1 MPKLDEWCE
10 VRTNG
15 GIFRDWTSVSVRYG
29 IDPSFQ
35 RVVQL
40 ECAEPMEP
48 GRSGVA
54 KVAQRLK
61 PGDRVDVAIGGKLVI
76 ENGYIK
82 IRQTAYDANRHA
94 VQVMAVAKSNPI
106 REVSVDIADGGQY
119 RGHTFEAI
127 AKRALAQI
135 GVDFRLVNPPAIAS
149 VPFRNV
155 IVQTGETIAELLE
168 RLARQR
174 NVWLWTDVDGTVLA
188 GDPSTSG
195 ASATLEEGVN
205 ILSASSY
212 IEFPWAENVVMMSQT
227 QGSDDLWG
235 RRASEIG
242 AKSTIASGDTGKTV
256 IGLAE
261 HPATQ
266 QELQAR
272 TDMEAKAINAAIHRD
287 VITHKG
293 WYRPGGTDL
302 WKEGDS
308 ATVKSPMLYP
318 FANGEQTLR
327 VWAVTC
333 SQSNEGGTTT
343 AVELVNEATF
353 QQQFPDA
360 SKGSPFATPAVPDSG
375 VT

>member
-1 MPKLDEWCE
+1 MPKVEEYCE
-10 VRTNG
+10 VRTEN
-15 GIFRDWTSVSVRYG
+15 GIFRDWTAVSVRYG

-35 RVVQL
+35 RMAQL
-40 ECAEPMEP
+40 ECAEPMQP
-48 GRSGVA
+48 GRSGIA
-54 KVAQRLK
+54 KVARRLK
-61 PGDRVDVAIGGKLVI
+61 NGDRVDVALAGKLVI
-76 ENGYIK
+76 EGGYIK

-94 VQVMAVAKSNPI
+94 VQVVVMAKSNPI

-119 RGHTFEAI
+119 RGHTLEAI
-127 AKRALAQI
+127 AKRALAQV
-135 GVDFRLVNPPAIAS
+135 GVGFKLINPPAIAS
-149 VPFRNV
+149 MPFRNV
-155 IVQTGETIAELLE
+155 IVQTGETIGDLIE

-174 NVWLWTDVDGTVLA
+174 NMWLWTDVDGTVMA
-188 GDPSTSG
+188 GDPSAGG

-205 ILSASSY
+205 IVAASSY
-212 IEFPWAENVVMMSQT
+212 IEFPWAENVVMYSQA

-242 AKSTIASGDTGKTV
+242 AKSTISSGDSGKTV

-266 QELQAR
+266 PELQAR

-287 VITHKG
+287 AITHKG
-293 WYRPGGTDL
+293 WFRPGSSDL

-318 FANGEQTLR
+318 FANGEQNLR

-333 SQSNEGGTTT
+333 SQSNEGGSTTQ
-343 AVELVNEATF
+343 VELVNEATF
-353 QQQFPDA
+353 QQRFPDA
-360 SKGSPFATPAVPDSG
+360 TQGSPFATPAVPDSG
-375 VT
+375 AT